1 LDVPQSQTSGSPP
14 ALLPYVSKPILGS
27 IPSVDNETVEPQTP
41 SSVPRATPTPN
52 SRAPGYL
59 GYASYTTVLE
69 EARKS
74 LPVFEEYFSL
84 RDDAR
89 KRKSEVKISEAV
101 LNSCVAV
108 LGRIPTAENGAI
120 PDRDS
125 FTFSKWAHLIALSI
139 LESLYDP
146 EVFGAYIG
154 KQRDENSLRQMARII
169 CINTAQPVLDNLDGK
184 DWIAQ
189 FTGRNIRWESICMCS
204 GSG

>member
-1 LDVPQSQTSGSPP
+1 M
-14 ALLPYVSKPILGS
+14 
-27 IPSVDNETVEPQTP
+27 PSVNNETVEPQTP

-74 LPVFEEYFSL
+74 LPVSEEYFSL
-84 RDDAR
+84 RDDAK
-89 KRKSEVKISEAV
+89 KRRSEVKISEAV

-108 LGRIPTAENGAI
+108 LGQIPTVENSAI
-120 PDRDS
+120 PDKDS
-125 FTFSKWAHLIALSI
+125 FHFSKWANIIALRI

-146 EVFGAYIG
+146 NVFSAYIG
-154 KQRDENSLRQMARII
+154 KQRDEDSLRQMARMI
-169 CINTAQPVLDNLDGK
+169 CINTAQPVQDSLDGD